1 MESSP
6 KLSQRDEAKRR
17 LTLQQLKKL
26 KVDINHYEWT
36 KELDLFLLD
45 SVLRNYFNF
54 DMVSLELNEE
64 AKRLNLYFG
73 ATHSYT
79 NH

>member
-1 MESSP
+1 
-6 KLSQRDEAKRR
+6 
-17 LTLQQLKKL
+17 LQQLKKL